1 MPPVI
6 NPVLER
12 FEEYLLTARGLSG
25 NTVQAYV
32 ADVAHYVRTVENKL
46 AQPHAVIE
54 NYLAAL
60 GKEGLGARSTAR
72 KLAALRCLY
81 GWLKDTGQVAENP
94 TALVARPKLPINLPK
109 ALSAPDMAKLLDA
122 ATGETAAAQRLK
134 LMLHLLYATG
144 LRVSELVGLTV
155 GDVESSSETMLLRVR
170 GKGEKERL
178 VPLGQTAAQ
187 LAQSYLASTRGRL
200 LAPRPEDYLFAG
212 RHGRPLTRQRVFQ
225 LIQAAGESVGLK
237 LSPHHLRHTF
247 ATHLLDNDADLR
259 AVQLMLGHSSL
270 ATTQIY
276 TQVSGNRLADTLNKH
291 HPLSTGLGSAGT
303 GQNAESNET
312 LAETTDYQVKA
323 RA

>member
-1 MPPVI
+1 MPQSV

-12 FEEYLLTARGLSG
+12 FEEYLLTARGLSA

-32 ADVAHYVRTVENKL
+32 ADVAHYIRTVENKL
-46 AQPHAVIE
+46 DQPHAVIE
-54 NYLAAL
+54 KYLAAL

-81 GWLKDTGQVAENP
+81 GWLKETRQVAENP
-94 TALVARPKLPINLPK
+94 TALVARPKLPVNLPK
-109 ALSAPDMAKLLDA
+109 ALSASDMDKLLEA
-122 ATGETAAAQRLK
+122 AVGETVASQRLK

-144 LRVSELVGLTV
+144 LRVSELANLTV
-155 GDVESSSETMLLRVR
+155 GDVESGTETMLLRVR

-178 VPLGQTAAQ
+178 VPLGNTAAT
-187 LAQSYLASTRGRL
+187 LAQEFLASTRGRL

-212 RHGRPLTRQRVFQ
+212 RHGRPLTRQRIFQ

-276 TQVSGNRLADTLNKH
+276 TQVSGNRLADTLNRH
-291 HPLSTGLGSAGT
+291 HPLSTGMGT
-303 GQNAESNET
+303 VDTPQNNET
-312 LAETTDYQVKA
+312 LAEDTDYRVKA
-323 RA
+323 KAS